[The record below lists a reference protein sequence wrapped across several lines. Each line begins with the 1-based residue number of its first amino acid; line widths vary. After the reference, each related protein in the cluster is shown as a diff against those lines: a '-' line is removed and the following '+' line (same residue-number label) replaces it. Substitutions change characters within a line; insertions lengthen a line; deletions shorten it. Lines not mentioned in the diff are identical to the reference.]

1 MHQPPFLKEGDTIG
15 IIAPSRK
22 ISPEMLQPG
31 IELLES
37 WGLKVVK
44 GKFLYAVDN
53 QFAGTD
59 EQRQQDLQDM
69 LDNPSISAVLCARG
83 GYGTVRILEGLNPKG
98 FKKHPKWLIGYS
110 DITALHSYFSVML
123 GCPTIHGIMP
133 VNFDPES
140 GETDSWMK
148 LKALLFGEI
157 PRYEVGSHAFNIQGT
172 GRGKVVGGNLSVLY
186 SMTATPYD
194 LDTTGSILFI
204 EDLDEYLYHIDRM
217 MMNLKLSGK
226 LDNLA
231 GLIVGGMTGMK
242 DNTIPFGKDALE
254 IIADYTRDATYPV
267 MFNFPAGHTD
277 VNMPLIFGK
286 EAELKVENGIARLK
300 YV

>member
-1 MHQPPFLKEGDTIG
+1 MQQPRFLKEGDSIG

-22 ISPEMLQPG
+22 ISPEVLQPG
-31 IELLES
+31 IELVES

-59 EQRQQDLQDM
+59 EQRQQDLQEM
-69 LDNPSISAVLCARG
+69 LDDPSISAIMCARG
-83 GYGTVRILEGLNPKG
+83 GYGTVRILEGLNPDG

-110 DITALHSYFSVML
+110 DITALHSYFSVVL
-123 GCPTIHGIMP
+123 DCPTIHAIMP
-133 VNFDPES
+133 VNFNPEN
-140 GETDSWMK
+140 GETDSWQK
-148 LKALLFGEI
+148 LKSLLFGEI
-157 PRYEVGSHAFNIQGT
+157 PSYETESHPFNIAGS
-172 GRGKVVGGNLSVLY
+172 GKGKVIGGNLSVLF

-226 LDNLA
+226 LDKLA
-231 GLIVGGMTGMK
+231 GLVIGGMTEMK

-254 IIADYTRDATYPV
+254 IIAGYTRDAPYPV
-267 MFNFPAGHTD
+267 MFSFPAGHTD
-277 VNMPLIFGK
+277 INMPLIFGK
-286 EAELKVENGIARLK
+286 EAELTVENGKAGLK
-300 YV
+300 YL